1 MIRRIRPPN
10 TSVRIAVLV
19 CALAP
24 FLVAREVNAQAEL
37 TVPAGLPDWAFN
49 IPDKI
54 QPSAVRPE
62 GIVKAPGSS
71 KEYDAAKI
79 AGNAT
84 LPDWFPDEHPAAP
97 RSVTGGPGIRFAC
110 GSCHLMSGQG
120 HPEAADIA
128 GQPAAYLIR
137 QMAYYKAGTRL
148 DDARMGPLAKATSD
162 EDIRQ
167 AAEYFAA
174 LKPAVWVKV
183 IETDTP
189 PKTFIA
195 TAGRHRQLHPD
206 GGTEPIGHR
215 ILEIPADPFRTEI
228 RDPHSGFIAYV
239 PPGSIARGEALV
251 KGEAS
256 DKTVACARCHGEALK
271 GKGEV
276 PRLAGL
282 QPLYVARQLF
292 DMQYGSSAGKAA
304 EPMKPL
310 KFDQVKEIAPGVF
323 FRYSAI
329 SPTNPNIFGGSN
341 NIWIVFEDYVVV
353 IDANSYKPLG
363 TIEGF
368 KLPWG
373 IVTYPRSY
381 GSLGL
386 P

>member
-1 MIRRIRPPN
+1 MIRRILKTS
-10 TSVRIAVLV
+10 TSVCIAVLV
-19 CALAP
+19 CTLAP
-24 FLVAREVNAQAEL
+24 FLGVRGLNAQEQL

-49 IPDKI
+49 IPDKV

-62 GIVKAPGSS
+62 GIVRVPGSA
-71 KEYDAAKI
+71 KEYEAAKI
-79 AGNAT
+79 AGTANP
-84 LPDWFPDEHPAAP
+84 PDWFPDEHPAAP
-97 RSVTGGPGIRFAC
+97 RSVSGGTGIRFAC
-110 GSCHLMSGQG
+110 GACHLMSGQG

-137 QMAYYKAGTRL
+137 QMAYYKANTRK
-148 DDARMGPLAKATSD
+148 DDERMGPIAKVSSD

-174 LKPAVWVKV
+174 LKPSVWVKV
-183 IETDTP
+183 IETATP

-256 DKTVACARCHGEALK
+256 GNAAPCARCHGETLK
-271 GKGEV
+271 GMGEV

-292 DMQYGSSAGKAA
+292 DMRYGSSAGQAA
-304 EPMKPL
+304 AAMKPVVANL
-310 KFDQVKEIAPGVF
+310 SEDDIIV
-323 FRYSAI
+323 I
-329 SPTNPNIFGGSN
+329 S
-341 NIWIVFEDYVVV
+341 
-353 IDANSYKPLG
+353 SYL
-363 TIEGF
+363 
-368 KLPWG
+368 
-373 IVTYPRSY
+373 
-381 GSLGL
+381 GSL
-386 P
+386 PPQ